1 MSGVEVCFVVIGL
14 SKEEPIEAL
23 LFCYLFI
30 LKVILFLF
38 FTVSSEEDLDSP
50 LDATESKY

>member
-14 SKEEPIEAL
+14 SKEELIEAL
-23 LFCYLFI
+23 LLCCLFI

-38 FTVSSEEDLDSP
+38 FTVSSEEDLD
-50 LDATESKY
+50 ATDSNS